1 MATPT
6 MFAQM
11 TLQTAQNRWA
21 QCGSKVCSQYKVA
34 THDPVLLKKAIE
46 ERIERIR
53 NEDQTALV
61 DNIISILKQTG
72 DDWMMCHVLV
82 QAREQKQQELRNQF
96 NDWFA
101 EYDAVKQGK

>member
-11 TLQTAQNRWA
+11 TVQTAENRWTK
-21 QCGSKVCSQYKVA
+21 CGSDVCSQYKVA
-34 THDPVLLKKAIE
+34 TYDPALLKKAIE

-53 NEDQTALV
+53 NSDQNTLI
-61 DNIISILKQTG
+61 DNTIGLLKQIG

-101 EYDAVKQGK
+101 EYDALQGK